1 MIYVVLNR
9 KKCYVNHYVRIAG
22 YLLVLFFI
30 LYDICYSRAAARSK
44 INEHEAALRDCEQ
57 ALNLEP
63 GYGKAFGRKG

>member
-1 MIYVVLNR
+1 M
-9 KKCYVNHYVRIAG
+9 
-22 YLLVLFFI
+22 LFFI